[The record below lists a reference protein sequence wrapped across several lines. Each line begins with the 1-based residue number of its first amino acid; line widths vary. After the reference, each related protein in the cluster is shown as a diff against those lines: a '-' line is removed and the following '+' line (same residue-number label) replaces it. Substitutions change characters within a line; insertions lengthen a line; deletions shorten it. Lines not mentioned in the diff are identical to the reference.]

1 MPHDYDGSVLER
13 EVQSPQIS
21 GHNVIE
27 NYVRSV
33 ADIEIAEIKKK
44 FEIREK
50 ERETQR
56 TAEFISSLANLG
68 YCLALVGV
76 SLATGY
82 FANH

>member
-1 MPHDYDGSVLER
+1 M
-13 EVQSPQIS
+13 
-21 GHNVIE
+21 
-27 NYVRSV
+27 

-68 YCLALVGV
+68 YYLALVGV
-76 SLATGY
+76 SLATSY